1 MWSAGS
7 ERTPALVYLGS
18 RRVAVATAGQ
28 PTWVASATGFE
39 DALAQLAARRA
50 EASRSWPSSCR
61 IALSGGLC
69 RPFMLVPPAGLDGPA
84 EFEQLAAALAP
95 QSTGLPGPCR
105 VWVNANGKAAA
116 NGARVVVATEDQTLS
131 RCSAVLGGRSGRGV
145 ASIRPWWALMLAG
158 IDGAEGR
165 SPPGMLGVRDDDSLV
180 ILRAEG
186 DAITAATTFA
196 PVHDDETARSI
207 WIRQG
212 GANAD
217 IAGQSLFV
225 RLGFDGAEQARGTTI
240 DPWGRIDT

>member
-1 MWSAGS
+1 
-7 ERTPALVYLGS
+7 
-18 RRVAVATAGQ
+18 
-28 PTWVASATGFE
+28 
-39 DALAQLAARRA
+39 
-50 EASRSWPSSCR
+50 
-61 IALSGGLC
+61 
-69 RPFMLVPPAGLDGPA
+69 
-84 EFEQLAAALAP
+84 
-95 QSTGLPGPCR
+95 
-105 VWVNANGKAAA
+105 
-116 NGARVVVATEDQTLS
+116 
-131 RCSAVLGGRSGRGV
+131 
-145 ASIRPWWALMLAG
+145 
-158 IDGAEGR
+158 
-165 SPPGMLGVRDDDSLV
+165 MLGVRDDDSLV